1 MLEKDEIER
10 WITTDSGAHIPI
22 AKEGSNSDFEDAFVK
37 GLTGISKLEPYLNDG
52 ELVKK
57 SDLSD
62 ADREKFISSG
72 KYVLNENSFADTIS
86 SLENLELK
94 KSFFDAVPE
103 APKNPSGPVNKSSMA
118 LAKKSLDWYDLGH
131 KESLKMAKEYKNEMA
146 NFDSKGAKKLLY
158 QKAKW
163 YEKNADESL
172 KNKEWFKRA
181 FSKYL

>member
-1 MLEKDEIER
+1 MLQKEEIDH

-22 AKEGSNSDFEDAFVK
+22 AKEGSNSDFEKAFVE

-62 ADREKFISSG
+62 ADREKIVSSG
-72 KYVLNENSFADTIS
+72 KYDLKENSFGDTIS

-94 KSFFDAVPE
+94 KSYIDAVVE
-103 APKNPSGPVNKSSMA
+103 APKTPSGPVNKSSMA
-118 LAKKSLDWYDLGH
+118 LAKRSLDWYDLNH
-131 KESLKMAKEYKNEMA
+131 KESLKMSKEYKNEMA

-158 QKAKW
+158 QKAKS
-163 YEKNADESL
+163 YEKNADEAL
-172 KNKEWFKRA
+172 KNKEWFRRA